1 MPSHG
6 YTRIMMIGTA
16 LVALALVSG
25 VSRVHLVGGA
35 AIEGEV
41 VKETETDVFVDLGHT
56 ILSIPRAQIDRVEA
70 KESSAPE
77 AVASATREDLILRRR
92 RPAASVDDNVER
104 VAEGVVLVR
113 VPGALGS
120 GFFIT
125 DEGHVLTNAHVV
137 EGEQDITLTVFHG
150 LESTEAQT
158 VLHEVEILAVNPYW
172 DLALLKVD
180 EAELEGVRVVSIP
193 FGRMEELRV
202 GERVFAIGNPHGLER
217 SVTQGIVSTSNRA
230 NAGMLYIQT
239 TAAINPGNSG
249 GPLFNL
255 RGEMIGVN
263 TWHIP
268 GAEGLN
274 FSIPVATV
282 ESFVRNRDAFA
293 YDKQQP
299 NSGFHYLD
307 PPRKME

>member
-1 MPSHG
+1 
-6 YTRIMMIGTA
+6 MMIRTA
-16 LVALALVSG
+16 WVVLALVSG
-25 VSRVHLVGGA
+25 LSRVHLVGGA
-35 AIEGEV
+35 AVEGEI
-41 VKETETDVFVDLGHT
+41 VKETETDLFVDLGHA
-56 ILSIPRAQIDRVEA
+56 ILTVPRARVDRVEELDP
-70 KESSAPE
+70 ESVA
-77 AVASATREDLILRRR
+77 AVSDTTRDDLILRRR
-92 RPAASVDDNVER
+92 QSAASVDDNVDR
-104 VAEGVVLVR
+104 VGEGVVLVR

-125 DEGHVLTNAHVV
+125 TEGHVLTNAHVV
-137 EGEQDITLTVFHG
+137 EGEQDVELTVFHG
-150 LESTEAQT
+150 LRGTEAQT

-180 EAELEGVRVVSIP
+180 EAELEGVRVVPIP

-255 RGEMIGVN
+255 RGEMVGVN
-263 TWHIP
+263 TWHVP

-274 FSIPVATV
+274 FSIPVSTV
-282 ESFVRNRDAFA
+282 ETFVRNRDAFA

-299 NSGFHYLD
+299 NTGFHYLD
-307 PPRKME
+307 PPRKAE